1 MPVGIAAKLSRGAT
15 EPTHAAAKPSPVATK
30 PTRVA
35 GGLARE
41 GAEGAPW
48 AAKEPRDA
56 GGADERRGV
65 AGLPCELAGAACPSV
80 RFAADVLVVEVG
92 QTAARPYYLRGGLAR
107 HMRAD
112 QLDKGFQVAA
122 LDLRPQARE
131 GCQFLVATHAPI
143 VLSYPGA
150 WLYELDEHGLRRV
163 EYDET
168 STVKVTRQFL
178 GERGPIGTPRPSHRP
193 RRRTPT
199 TRSTW
204 PMTST
209 VERASTPSS
218 RADARPA
225 ASMTSRARRT
235 WSSGAA
241 ESSSTVG
248 PVPSAGSTTC
258 RNRPGPPA

>member
-92 QTAARPYYLRGGLAR
+92 QTAARPITSAEASPVICVRTSWRASRSPRLICGLKRG
-107 HMRAD
+107 RA
-112 QLDKGFQVAA
+112 ASSWWP
-122 LDLRPQARE
+122 R
-131 GCQFLVATHAPI
+131 T
-143 VLSYPGA
+143 
-150 WLYELDEHGLRRV
+150 
-163 EYDET
+163 
-168 STVKVTRQFL
+168 
-178 GERGPIGTPRPSHRP
+178 RPSSCRIPGP
-193 RRRTPT
+193 RC
-199 TRSTW
+199 
-204 PMTST
+204 
-209 VERASTPSS
+209 AL
-218 RADARPA
+218 
-225 ASMTSRARRT
+225 RARRARPRGA
-235 WSSGAA
+235 WSRRDVDRRRSRGSSWASGGQLALRDHPTA
-241 ESSSTVG
+241 RAGG
-248 PVPSAGSTTC
+248 PLLRGVHG
-258 RNRPGPPA
+258 R